1 MRNLLFVLP
10 FLFLFS
16 CESGKRTLPKSTGSA
31 NEIIVVVSDVLWD
44 KYPAKAV
51 KETFAKEYPGLQQS
65 EPLFNIIRIKPGEFT
80 TIFKTHQNII
90 LISENQQEG
99 KKNNFW
105 ASPQVVIG
113 LRWNTESDKTQ
124 LIKKCKNYAEI
135 FYQNQLKKVAENF
148 LQTNNAIKSNFGID
162 VKIPSEYTILSDS
175 TNLFWATYNPQKSDL
190 IKQILIFK
198 INVKELN
205 FKENLILKVD
215 SVLEKTLKGKSENNF
230 VQIEKRFPLE
240 ISQNT
245 YRGLWKME
253 REFMGGPFLMKI
265 HNQNQGKITIS
276 IGIVFA
282 PGQNKKRFMVEMDAL
297 L

>member
-1 MRNLLFVLP
+1 MRNQYFVLL

-16 CESGKRTLPKSTGSA
+16 CDGGKKILPKSTGSV
-31 NEIIVVVSDVLWD
+31 NEIIVVVSDALWE
-44 KYPAKAV
+44 KYPGKAV
-51 KETFAKEYPGLQQS
+51 KEIFAKDYPGLQQS
-65 EPLFNIIRIKPGEFT
+65 EPIFNIIRIKPSDFT

-90 LISENQQEG
+90 LISENGEEG

-105 ASPQVVIG
+105 ASPQIVVG
-113 LRWNTESDKTQ
+113 LQWNTESDKTQ
-124 LIKKCKNYAEI
+124 LIEKCKNYAAI
-135 FYQNQLKKVAENF
+135 FYQNHLQKVTEKIS
-148 LQTNNAIKSNFGID
+148 QSNNTKNNNFGID

-175 TNLFWATYNPQKSDL
+175 ANLFWATYNPQKSDL

-215 SVLEKTLKGKSENNF
+215 SVLEKTLKGKGEDNF
-230 VQIEKRFPLE
+230 VQIEKRFPIE
-240 ISQNT
+240 ISDNT

-253 REFMGGPFLMKI
+253 NEFMGGPFLMKI
-265 HNQNQGKITIS
+265 YKSKSGNVIVS

-282 PGQNKKRFMVEMDAL
+282 PGEAKKRFMVEMDAL

>member
-51 KETFAKEYPGLQQS
+51 KETFAKEYPGLQKS

-90 LISENQQEG
+90 LISESQIEG

-113 LRWNTESDKTQ
+113 LQWNTESDKTQ
-124 LIKKCKNYAEI
+124 FIEKCKNYATI
-135 FYQNQLKKVAENF
+135 FYQNQLKKVAEKF
-148 LQTNNAIKSNFGID
+148 SQSNNAIKSNFGID

-175 TNLFWATYNPQKSDL
+175 ANLFWATYNPQKSDL

-205 FKENLILKVD
+205 FKANLILKVD

-253 REFMGGPFLMKI
+253 QEFMGGPFLMKI
-265 HNQNQGKITIS
+265 QKQNQGKIIIS

>member
-1 MRNLLFVLP
+1 MG
-10 FLFLFS
+10 FS
-16 CESGKRTLPKSTGSA
+16 FG
-31 NEIIVVVSDVLWD
+31 
-44 KYPAKAV
+44 
-51 KETFAKEYPGLQQS
+51 
-65 EPLFNIIRIKPGEFT
+65 
-80 TIFKTHQNII
+80 
-90 LISENQQEG
+90 
-99 KKNNFW
+99 
-105 ASPQVVIG
+105 
-113 LRWNTESDKTQ
+113 
-124 LIKKCKNYAEI
+124 
-135 FYQNQLKKVAENF
+135 NQLKKVAEKF
-148 LQTNNAIKSNFGID
+148 SQSNNTIKSNIGID

-175 TNLFWATYNPQKSDL
+175 ANLFWATYNPQKSDL

-205 FKENLILKVD
+205 FKANLILKVD

-253 REFMGGPFLMKI
+253 QEFMGGPFLMKI
-265 HNQNQGKITIS
+265 QKQNQGKIIIS